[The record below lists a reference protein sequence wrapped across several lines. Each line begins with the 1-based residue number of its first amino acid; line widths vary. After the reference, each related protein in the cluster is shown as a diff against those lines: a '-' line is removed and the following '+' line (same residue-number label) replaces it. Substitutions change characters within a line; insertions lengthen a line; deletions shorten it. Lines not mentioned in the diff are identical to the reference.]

1 MKPVIPVPH
10 IVLTDPRT
18 VPGALARVIAD
29 MVADVD
35 RRIAAVAVL
44 DARLGIELA
53 KKHLGMMCPSMN
65 LKMIHEQLDAEISGL
80 VTVRRTLDGLRAIE
94 AARSA
99 LQDSEDAQHAAA
111 EREKASAPAPVPCFD
126 PRLGRLVTPASA

>member
-10 IVLTDPRT
+10 AVLTDPRT

-35 RRIAAVAVL
+35 HRIAAVAVL

-53 KKHLGMMCPSMN
+53 KKRLGMACNPIGFQTI
-65 LKMIHEQLDAEISGL
+65 KDQLDAEISGL
-80 VTVRRTLDGLRAIE
+80 VTARRTLDGLRAIE

-111 EREKASAPAPVPCFD
+111 ERARVPDPAPCFD
-126 PRLGRLVTPASA
+126 PRIGRLVTPASA